1 MSSLFLP
8 ADPVY
13 HIWNGS
19 WCLSVMSMHYIA
31 PHPDLCNRCALWPD
45 RGPGPHTSSFSFLP
59 FQSKARHKHR
69 PFLLPWNTPT
79 PLYSRRSFSSLLF
92 LSCRH
97 NVKCDC
103 YVVAMKKKRG
113 KSKENKAK
121 ETTSTWW
128 MFADRINPPPSFD
141 VVQNRFRLQSSR
153 NSDSK
158 RREREKERDKR
169 EWAHSAVLDEMDII
183 GARAMRIRAE
193 TTPKHYC
200 TTSSR
205 MLAAWRDR
213 DREKK
218 EIEGKKKKK
227 KKKNQK

>member
-1 MSSLFLP
+1 MNVCRPYKPPQALTSFK
-8 ADPVY
+8 
-13 HIWNGS
+13 
-19 WCLSVMSMHYIA
+19 IA
-31 PHPDLCNRCALWPD
+31 
-45 RGPGPHTSSFSFLP
+45 
-59 FQSKARHKHR
+59 
-69 PFLLPWNTPT
+69 
-79 PLYSRRSFSSLLF
+79 
-92 LSCRH
+92 
-97 NVKCDC
+97 
-103 YVVAMKKKRG
+103 
-113 KSKENKAK
+113 
-121 ETTSTWW
+121 
-128 MFADRINPPPSFD
+128 
-141 VVQNRFRLQSSR
+141 
-153 NSDSK
+153 SDSK
-158 RREREKERDKR
+158 VVGTQTVNEEREKERDKR